1 MLSRRKF
8 SNSVMV
14 VKTGA
19 GYLESILLLK
29 EDRSGLQMNNLN
41 LKLVIPWNNKSKQNF
56 LFLKVVCI
64 PTKINLVFS
73 YQGKLNQL
81 IVRILFLQRLLFKF
95 KNTYYHHSNLFCILI
110 PLY

>member
-1 MLSRRKF
+1 MLSRKKF
-8 SNSVMV
+8 SNYVMV

-29 EDRSGLQMNNLN
+29 EDKSGLQTNNLN

-56 LFLKVVCI
+56 LFLKVLCI
-64 PTKINLVFS
+64 PTKINLVFG
-73 YQGKLNQL
+73 YQGKPNQL
-81 IVRILFLQRLLFKF
+81 IVRIIFLQRLLFKS
-95 KNTYYHHSNLFCILI
+95 KNTYHHHSNLFCILI